1 MAVKSYYELKDGY
14 VLITS
19 EGERKDFSSVVEGT
33 TRIYEIIG
41 ETKCRLALLDYRKV
55 IFSVPQT
62 DAYNIIRLYE
72 LKMPALTNIK
82 IAVVVMRIMPGF
94 ASVWKDVAQSK
105 GFKFETFTDMNDA
118 AKWLLM
124 KD

>member
-1 MAVKSYYELKDGY
+1 MAVKSSYELKDGY

>member
-82 IAVVVMRIMPGF
+82 IAVVVMRIVPGF

-105 GFKFETFTDMNDA
+105 GFKFETFTDMNNA